1 MGKLTGSPA
10 VRRTGR
16 GALALEYHG
25 PGMTCFLWILAL
37 LMIFPFVMM
46 IIISFR
52 PAGLAYKPFF
62 YIYKPILTN
71 YRAVLG
77 NENFFFWYMNTIVTV
92 VLTIALRMAVTI
104 PAAYAFSRLRFRG
117 RTLILTALMAT
128 LMIPGET
135 TMVPRYL
142 FFKQIGLLDSLWV
155 IVLPEISEVFYLMLL
170 STFFASI
177 PRDFIEAAQIDG
189 ASHRLVLQRI
199 FVPLSGP
206 TITTLVLFS
215 FIYIW
220 NNFVDPYLFIT
231 TTNRQLITPALKYF
245 QERGGANIPV
255 QLAGASLAV
264 LPIIIMFVFTQ
275 KFFIAGVSSGGL
287 KG

>member
-1 MGKLTGSPA
+1 MGKLNGPPVLRERGVPA
-10 VRRTGR
+10 
-16 GALALEYHG
+16 LDYHG
-25 PGMTCFLWILAL
+25 PGMTCFLWLLAI

-62 YIYKPILTN
+62 YLYKPILTN
-71 YRAVLG
+71 YRSVLG
-77 NENFFFWYMNTIVTV
+77 NENFLRWYMNTIVTV
-92 VLTIALRMAVTI
+92 VLTILLRMGVTI

-117 RTLILTALMAT
+117 RALILAVLMAT

-170 STFFASI
+170 SVFFASI

-189 ASHRLVLQRI
+189 ASHGLVLRKI

-220 NNFVDPYLFIT
+220 NNFVDPYLFINT
-231 TTNRQLITPALKYF
+231 TSRQLITPALKYF

-264 LPIIIMFVFTQ
+264 LPIIVMFVFTQ
-275 KFFIAGVSSGGL
+275 KFFVAGVSSGGL

>member
-1 MGKLTGSPA
+1 
-10 VRRTGR
+10 
-16 GALALEYHG
+16 
-25 PGMTCFLWILAL
+25 
-37 LMIFPFVMM
+37 
-46 IIISFR
+46 
-52 PAGLAYKPFF
+52 
-62 YIYKPILTN
+62 
-71 YRAVLG
+71 
-77 NENFFFWYMNTIVTV
+77 
-92 VLTIALRMAVTI
+92 
-104 PAAYAFSRLRFRG
+104 
-117 RTLILTALMAT
+117 
-128 LMIPGET
+128 
-135 TMVPRYL
+135 
-142 FFKQIGLLDSLWV
+142 
-155 IVLPEISEVFYLMLL
+155 MLL

-189 ASHRLVLQRI
+189 AAHGLVLRKI

-255 QLAGASLAV
+255 QLAGASMAV
-264 LPIIIMFVFTQ
+264 LPIIVMFVFTQ
-275 KFFIAGVSSGGL
+275 KFFVAGVSSGGI